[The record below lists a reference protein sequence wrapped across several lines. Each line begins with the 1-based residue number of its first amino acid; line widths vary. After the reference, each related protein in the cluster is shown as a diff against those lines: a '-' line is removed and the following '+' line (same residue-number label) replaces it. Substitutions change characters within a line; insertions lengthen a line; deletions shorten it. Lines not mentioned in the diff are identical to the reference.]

1 MSEFSQIDF
10 SDILSIDWPD
20 DSYIKF
26 IDQYKNTFDTPF
38 LLKTTMVKSRNINRE
53 Y

>member
-26 IDQYKNTFDTPF
+26 IDQYKKHIWYTVSP
-38 LLKTTMVKSRNINRE
+38 
-53 Y
+53 

>member
-26 IDQYKNTFDTPF
+26 IDQYKKTHLIHRFS
-38 LLKTTMVKSRNINRE
+38 LKLQW
-53 Y
+53 